1 MEITFSGDS
10 SAGIGPVR
18 SKLTKG
24 NESLNWV
31 ALDVQIR
38 KIHEE
43 AALAA

>member
-1 MEITFSGDS
+1 MKDRCQRIAEV
-10 SAGIGPVR
+10 PVEP
-18 SKLTKG
+18 T
-24 NESLNWV
+24 SLPLRAALD